1 MFEVQLRG
9 NIGQAPRLVTN
20 KSGNS
25 SYLFTVC
32 ERAGKDK
39 QGRWVSVFLNEA
51 RGKKLAESLTVGT
64 DLLLRGPLTSGL
76 YTDKEGKTSVQLSLN
91 VDTLEFLSSKPKTD
105 AKGASPEADL
115 QF

>member
-32 ERAGKDK
+32 ERVGKDK

-64 DLLLRGPLTSGL
+64 DLLLRGAYSDDV
-76 YTDKEGKTSVQLSLN
+76 YTNKEGKVSVQRTLN

-105 AKGASPEADL
+105 AKAASPEADL